1 MTSDRQPQEALLISA
16 VLNSGDAFTA
26 KEYGVRSEHFR
37 GFRDEYDWIIAYE
50 DQYRQCPSPTQL
62 DMKFDDFPYD
72 PTATEARWAAHEVK
86 RAWAARDLLKRTRA
100 ATEELV
106 RGNVEQAYEEIKGA
120 TLEVVSARPE
130 AALSDSAFLDGYG
143 DPQDERIEVPWR
155 TLQKITNGIGPGELW
170 YLAARQ
176 GNGKTSYLIDIAVDA
191 AFNGHRVCFYS
202 MEMTKRQIQV
212 RAQAAFAYRLGI
224 KVDEHQMLHRTY
236 DQGDYKELLGQIGD
250 KMDQSGGAFNVH
262 VPSMGR
268 VTPGVIAS
276 LAGEYDLHLI
286 DYIGLMATD
295 AGDPAVGDWRYA
307 AEISNTLKQIAL
319 AKNTSIFSASQV
331 NRDGDTIQNKPPKL
345 KNLAQSDHLGND
357 GDVVL
362 TMKRYGMGA
371 GIFSVEKNR
380 HGPSLNVFFT
390 EYDPNQGN
398 FSEITVDRANTI
410 KDDTDARDY

>member
-1 MTSDRQPQEALLISA
+1 
-16 VLNSGDAFTA
+16 
-26 KEYGVRSEHFR
+26 
-37 GFRDEYDWIIAYE
+37 
-50 DQYRQCPSPTQL
+50 
-62 DMKFDDFPYD
+62 
-72 PTATEARWAAHEVK
+72 
-86 RAWAARDLLKRTRA
+86 
-100 ATEELV
+100 
-106 RGNVEQAYEEIKGA
+106 VEQAYEEIKGA

-236 DQGDYKELLGQIGD
+236 DEGDYKELLGQIGD

-268 VTPGVIAS
+268 VTPGVVAS

-398 FSEITVDRANTI
+398 FSEITVDRANNI